1 MLGYFKKFLKKGL
14 SKEYKKKT
22 SEILAGVFNSIY
34 SLRGLD
40 FDSITE
46 NDLKNAKF
54 IHWPSTIKRNK
65 PIYKLFKEER
75 IANLVLA
82 IDELLLVNKYYL
94 QLFLD
99 LKRELNKIEN
109 QSLIKQVFLLRLGK
123 KITFTNFK
131 LNNLNKIEEL
141 SEKSFGK
148 EINLIRL
155 FKLKNS
161 LILLF
166 TDFLDINVEMLKKL
180 YLKNKSNEL
189 VNLIFLPPFDFY
201 YLTNPFE
208 VAKIREKIMK
218 KTKNLNIK
226 SFYL

>member
-1 MLGYFKKFLKKGL
+1 MLKYFKKFLKKDL

-22 SEILAGVFNSIY
+22 SELLTGVFNSIY
-34 SLRGLD
+34 SLKGLD

-75 IANLVLA
+75 TTNLVLA

-99 LKRELNKIEN
+99 LKKELNKIEN
-109 QSLIKQVFLLRLGK
+109 QSLIKYIYLLRLGK
-123 KITFTNFK
+123 KIAFTNFK
-131 LNNLNKIEEL
+131 LNNLNRIEEL

-148 EINLIRL
+148 NINLIKL

-166 TDFLDINVEMLKKL
+166 TDFLDVDIETLKKL
-180 YLKNKSNEL
+180 YLKSKSNEL
-189 VNLIFLPPFDFY
+189 INLIFLPPFDFY
-201 YLTNPFE
+201 YLVDPFE
-208 VAKIREKIMK
+208 IAKVREKIMK
-218 KTKNLNIK
+218 KTKNLGIK